1 MEFVSPV
8 NKSPE
13 LCVLFRVY
21 KTLVTASFACLLI
34 FFFVFLLKKNLCT
47 VLIRHCDLS
56 TFLQSLNVP
65 LRIAEF
71 VSFILKYQLLYVF
84 LPTSGHFGFQ
94 QHSCSILGLQ
104 ISIITLCTSCEEALV
119 MSGFVPVTWSLHGT
133 FCKYINSLIVYITCR
148 KSELFFVHFCAGL
161 GSSWSYL
168 LAVVSICSC
177 PAVTN
182 NKQPISLPTFVIW
195 NLCYT
200 ECKNCSSLKC
210 CVFGLFN
217 SPPTIH

>member
-1 MEFVSPV
+1 M
-8 NKSPE
+8 
-13 LCVLFRVY
+13 
-21 KTLVTASFACLLI
+21 LVCL
-34 FFFVFLLKKNLCT
+34 FFFCLFIKKKNLCT

-119 MSGFVPVTWSLHGT
+119 MSGFVPVTWILHGT

-148 KSELFFVHFCAGL
+148 KSKLFLYTFVQALDPPGVICL
-161 GSSWSYL
+161 QL
-168 LAVVSICSC
+168 LA
-177 PAVTN
+177 
-182 NKQPISLPTFVIW
+182 FV
-195 NLCYT
+195 L
-200 ECKNCSSLKC
+200 
-210 CVFGLFN
+210 VQQ
-217 SPPTIH
+217 